1 VGYFLTCLTTVS
13 VHGIGLVEFIEVR
26 FLAYMLSFIA
36 LLCIFVS
43 FLTLTTSEII
53 NRFLWIVVR
62 GYVFFA
68 LRSFLYLPVKLWWLC
83 NFWGGSHI
91 YDPITFYG
99 RSSELDLLQTFNKDP
114 FGAALCILCTY
125 FLFPSTQ
132 QLTGNISVWRGK
144 YSCWKINLYCYQP
157 KALQLKL

>member
-68 LRSFLYLPVKLWWLC
+68 LRSFLYLPVKL
-83 NFWGGSHI
+83 
-91 YDPITFYG
+91 
-99 RSSELDLLQTFNKDP
+99 
-114 FGAALCILCTY
+114 
-125 FLFPSTQ
+125 
-132 QLTGNISVWRGK
+132 
-144 YSCWKINLYCYQP
+144 
-157 KALQLKL
+157 